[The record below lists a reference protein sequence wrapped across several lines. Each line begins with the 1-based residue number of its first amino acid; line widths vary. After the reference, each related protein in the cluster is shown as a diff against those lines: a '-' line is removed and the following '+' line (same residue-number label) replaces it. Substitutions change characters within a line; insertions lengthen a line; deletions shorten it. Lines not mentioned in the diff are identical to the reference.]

1 MSIVKYKKNGA
12 SAEIRCVPGMV
23 MKYRDTPCAQ
33 NEVLM
38 SDVIYKNAK
47 KGNVL
52 SDEDKT
58 KLFGMEHHDQVSMIH
73 TMLTKGDC
81 PLTVK
86 ELKEIRDTKTNAL
99 IEYIVQ
105 NYTNVKGHQITRSS
119 IQEALK
125 NVRFVIDIKKS
136 PSSQFTFI
144 RKKLENKSMIFKP
157 KPGIKQT
164 YNIPYSKYGPIIGR
178 IKRYIVEEKHGST
191 ASSVTLDV
199 PPGDVEIVLSIMK
212 DL

>member
-99 IEYIVQ
+99 
-105 NYTNVKGHQITRSS
+105 TTRSCVNNY
-119 IQEALK
+119 E
-125 NVRFVIDIKKS
+125 
-136 PSSQFTFI
+136 
-144 RKKLENKSMIFKP
+144 
-157 KPGIKQT
+157 
-164 YNIPYSKYGPIIGR
+164 
-178 IKRYIVEEKHGST
+178 
-191 ASSVTLDV
+191 
-199 PPGDVEIVLSIMK
+199 
-212 DL
+212 